1 MIEQKIRL
9 QKKKLIIEIVLE
21 YVLALFM
28 LFLFPY
34 ILLYMSNTMIGDNT
48 GLDSIGQALG
58 VAIILRL
65 FKAHNPLTTTALTEI
80 PVSRS
85 IADFILINGKVKS
98 IIYIILIFIPII
110 ISLSTIFEVQISNFM
125 YDMKY
130 NSSTSAYTVKK
141 EDYKSTKDF
150 YNELK
155 KRDLLYS
162 DETKILE
169 DKLNNPNVGIYYISK
184 RGALRK
190 YREPLSYVLDLD
202 YECLFKILRKS
213 EYEKILSK
221 YFSLPDVPQYRYYTE
236 CLHFFKK
243 IPLDKVYLDFK
254 YQLKQRSNIK
264 IELYSSI
271 PKELK
276 AVAYFSRLKE
286 SDFSKLTSFL
296 EEKFGV

>member
-1 MIEQKIRL
+1 MAHSDLILNRFFSKKTLFSIL
-9 QKKKLIIEIVLE
+9 QGRTDLLHLYYAVIKRYTDSYENKTNKELISEIYTFVKKAYRNE
-21 YVLALFM
+21 YF
-28 LFLFPY
+28 Y
-34 ILLYMSNTMIGDNT
+34 KNTLLNN
-48 GLDSIGQALG
+48 L
-58 VAIILRL
+58 L

-85 IADFILINGKVKS
+85 IADFILINGKATVYEIKTELDTFDRLDS
-98 IIYIILIFIPII
+98 Q
-110 ISLSTIFEVQISNFM
+110 LSN
-125 YDMKY
+125 Y
-130 NSSTSAYTVKK
+130 
-141 EDYKSTKDF
+141 YKSFD
-150 YNELK
+150 NVCVVVPEK
-155 KRDLLYS
+155 KVD
-162 DETKILE
+162 ILE

-286 SDFSKLTSFL
+286 SDFSKLTSFFFFF
-296 EEKFGV
+296 FGV